1 VKAKAA
7 ARALKPDHLS
17 LYGPDGTI
25 KFRLASNTSMLL
37 QNGTRLG
44 RYEVLAPLGAGGMGE
59 VYRAR
64 DTRLDRTVAIK
75 VLLSGPSSNV
85 EQRQRFERE
94 ARAVSSL
101 CHPHIC
107 TLYDV
112 GQQDGIDFQVMEY
125 LEGETLASRLA
136 IGPLP
141 TDQVLRHAIEIC
153 DALDRAH
160 RLGVVHRDLKPSN
173 IILSKSGVKLLDFGL
188 AKFRATEG
196 EPTASDIPG
205 LTTVDRSLTKDGRIV
220 GTLQYMAPEQI
231 EGKEVD
237 ARADIFAF
245 GAVLFEMATGR
256 KAFESKSQASLIA
269 AILDSTPP
277 PISTLRPAPRA
288 LDHIVERCLA
298 KDPEERWLTAHD
310 LVIELKWLAQEVSAF
325 GIPRAVRGAKV
336 NKRGLRIGTIIFLLV
351 ALLLGIYPRHQS
363 GSPASMRFSIPP
375 PEKTAYGGSVAISP
389 DGTRLA
395 FVAAS
400 SDGKKLL
407 WARPFASVTAQPLPG
422 TEGASYPFWSP
433 DSRFI
438 GFFASGKL
446 KRIDIVG
453 GLPQTL
459 GDAPD
464 GRGGTWNREGVIV
477 FAPSPGEGLRR
488 IFAAGGQSASLT
500 NLDASRQETAHL
512 WPHFLPDGRHFVY
525 LATTAKRENDAIYA
539 GTLDSAKRKH
549 VLNGNSNAAYASLG
563 YLLFW
568 RDGALTAQRFD
579 PRKIQVI
586 GEAFPISQAIK
597 HYAAINHAYFSISDN
612 NTLVYLSGAPKTQLL
627 WFDRGGR
634 LISAAGPEGK
644 YDSFSLSPDGKRVAA
659 GDADSRNNTFDIWLL
674 ELSRGNSSRFT
685 FDSSD
690 DSYPVWSPDGR
701 RIVYA
706 SNREGLFNLYQRASS
721 GAGREEIL
729 FKSEARKYPTDWS
742 RDGRFLIYITEDPV
756 TKWDLWVL
764 ALDGSRKA
772 APFARTGFDEMQGQF
787 SPDGRWIAYASEES
801 DKWEV
806 YVEPFPVTGSK
817 WKISTGGG
825 ADPSWRR
832 DGKELFY
839 LAADKKLMAVE
850 VKTDSLSFDAGI
862 PRSLF
867 GTRVTGLTD
876 SRNHY
881 VVTPDGKQF
890 LVNTVIEDATASPVN
905 VVVNWTGA
913 ADALGSR

>member
-1 VKAKAA
+1 
-7 ARALKPDHLS
+7 
-17 LYGPDGTI
+17 
-25 KFRLASNTSMLL
+25 MLL

-112 GQQDGIDFQVMEY
+112 GQQDGIDYQVMEY

-136 IGPLP
+136 TGPLP

-173 IILSKSGVKLLDFGL
+173 IILGKSGVKLLDFGL
-188 AKFRATEG
+188 AKFRAPECD
-196 EPTASDIPG
+196 PTASDIRG
-205 LTTVDRSLTKDGRIV
+205 LTTQDRSLTRDGRIV

-256 KAFESKSQASLIA
+256 KAFDRKSQASLIA

-310 LVIELKWLAQEVSAF
+310 LVIELKWLAQEVSVN
-325 GIPRAVRGAKV
+325 GIQRSSAVRGMKM
-336 NKRGLRIGTIIFLLV
+336 NKRALRMGMSIFLLV
-351 ALLLGIYPRHQS
+351 AILLGVQPHPS
-363 GSPASMRFSIPP
+363 DSAPAMRFTIPP
-375 PEKTAYGGSVAISP
+375 PEKTAFAGSVAISP

-407 WARPFASVTAQPLPG
+407 WIRPFASVTAQSLPG

-438 GFFASGKL
+438 AFFASGKL

-464 GRGGTWNREGVIV
+464 GRGGTWNREGIIV
-477 FAPSPGEGLRR
+477 FTPSPGEGLRR
-488 IFAAGGQSASLT
+488 VPAAGGKAASLT
-500 NLDASRQETAHL
+500 NLDPTRQETSHL
-512 WPHFLPDGRHFVY
+512 WPYFLPDGRHFVY
-525 LATTAKRENDAIYA
+525 LATTAKRETDAIYL
-539 GTLDSAKRKH
+539 GSLDSPKRKH
-549 VLNGNSNAAYASLG
+549 LLNGNSNAAYASPG

-579 PRKIQVI
+579 LRKMEVI

-597 HYAAINHAYFSISDN
+597 HYAAINHAYFSLSAN
-612 NTLVYLSGAPKTQLL
+612 NTLVYFSGAPKTQLM

-634 LISAAGPEGK
+634 LISAASPEGK

-674 ELSRGNSSRFT
+674 ELARGNPSRFT

-701 RIVYA
+701 RIIYA
-706 SNREGLFNLYQRASS
+706 SNRDGLFNLYQRASS
-721 GAGREEIL
+721 GAASEEIL
-729 FKSEARKYPTDWS
+729 FKSDSRKYPTDWS
-742 RDGRFLIYITEDPV
+742 RDGRFLIYITEDPA

-764 ALDGSRKA
+764 ALDGTRKTK
-772 APFARTGFDEMQGQF
+772 PFARSAFDELQGQF

-801 DKWEV
+801 GKWEV
-806 YVEPFPVTGSK
+806 YVEPFPATGSK
-817 WKISTGGG
+817 WKISTAGG
-825 ADPSWRR
+825 ADPAWRR
-832 DGKELFY
+832 NGKELFY

-862 PRSLF
+862 PQSLF

-881 VVTPDGKQF
+881 VVTPDGKRF
-890 LVNTVIEDATASPVN
+890 LVNTVIEEATASPVN
-905 VVVNWTGA
+905 VVVNWTGQ
-913 ADALGSR
+913 LMP

>member
-1 VKAKAA
+1 M
-7 ARALKPDHLS
+7 H
-17 LYGPDGTI
+17 
-25 KFRLASNTSMLL
+25 L

-44 RYEVLAPLGAGGMGE
+44 RYEVLEPLGAGGMGE

-75 VLLSGPSSNV
+75 VLLSGPSSNC
-85 EQRQRFERE
+85 EERQRFERE

-107 TLYDV
+107 TLYDI

-141 TDQVLRHAIEIC
+141 TDQLLRHAIEIC

-188 AKFRATEG
+188 AKFRAPEC
-196 EPTASDIPG
+196 EATASDIRA
-205 LTTVDRSLTKDGRIV
+205 LTTQDRSLTKDGRIV

-256 KAFESKSQASLIA
+256 KAFESKRQASLIA

-277 PISTLRPAPRA
+277 PISSLRPAPRA

-310 LVIELKWLAQEVSAF
+310 LVIELKWLAQEVSVN
-325 GIPRAVRGAKV
+325 GIQRASAVRAVKV
-336 NKRGLRIGTIIFLLV
+336 NKRALKIGTSIFLLV
-351 ALLLGIYPRHQS
+351 ALLLGVGYLPPPSDSNAAI
-363 GSPASMRFSIPP
+363 RFTIPP
-375 PEKTAYGGSVAISP
+375 PEKTAFVSSVAISP

-400 SDGKKLL
+400 SDGKRLL
-407 WARPFASVTAQPLPG
+407 WVRPFPSVTAQPLPG
-422 TEGASYPFWSP
+422 TEGAAYPFWSP
-433 DSRFI
+433 DNRLI
-438 GFFASGKL
+438 GFFAGGKL

-464 GRGGTWNREGVIV
+464 GRGGAWNREGTIV
-477 FAPSPGEGLRR
+477 FAPGPGEGLRR
-488 IFAAGGQSASLT
+488 IAAAGGKAAPLT
-500 NLDASRQETAHL
+500 NLDTTRQETSHL

-525 LATTAKRENDAIYA
+525 LAATTKRESDAIYV
-539 GTLDSAKRKH
+539 GSLDSAKPKY

-579 PRKIQVI
+579 PRKIQVT
-586 GEAFPISQAIK
+586 GEAVPISQAIK
-597 HYAAINHAYFSISDN
+597 HYAAINHAYFSISAN
-612 NTLVYLSGAPKTQLL
+612 NTLVYLSGGPKTQLV

-634 LISAAGPEGK
+634 LIRTAGPEGK

-659 GDADSRNNTFDIWLL
+659 GDTDSRNNTLDIWLL
-674 ELSRGNSSRFT
+674 ELSRGRSSRFT

-706 SNREGLFNLYQRASS
+706 SNRDGLFNLYQRAST
-721 GAGREEIL
+721 GAGSEEVL
-729 FKSEARKYPTDWS
+729 FKSDSRKYPTDWS
-742 RDGRFLIYITEDPV
+742 RDGRFLIYITEDPA

-764 ALDGSRKA
+764 ALDGAQKPV
-772 APFARTGFDEMQGQF
+772 PFAHTGFDEMQGQF
-787 SPDGRWIAYASEES
+787 SPDGHWIAYASEES
-801 DKWEV
+801 GIWEV

-817 WKISTGGG
+817 WKISTDGG

-839 LAADKKLMAVE
+839 LATDKKLMAVE
-850 VKTDSLSFDAGI
+850 VKTASASFDAGI
-862 PRSLF
+862 PKPLF

-881 VVTPDGKQF
+881 VATLDGKQF
-890 LVNTVIEDATASPVN
+890 LVNTVIEEATASPVN
-905 VVVNWTGA
+905 VVVNWTGQ
-913 ADALGSR
+913 LMR

>member
-1 VKAKAA
+1 
-7 ARALKPDHLS
+7 
-17 LYGPDGTI
+17 
-25 KFRLASNTSMLL
+25 MLL

-75 VLLSGPSSNV
+75 VLPSGPSSNV

-136 IGPLP
+136 FGPLP
-141 TDQVLRHAIEIC
+141 FDQVLRHAIEIC

-173 IILSKSGVKLLDFGL
+173 IILGKAGVKLLDFGL
-188 AKFRATEG
+188 AKFRAPECA
-196 EPTASDIPG
+196 PTALDLPA
-205 LTTVDRSLTKDGRIV
+205 LTTQDRSLTKDGRIV

-231 EGKEVD
+231 EGMEVD

-256 KAFESKSQASLIA
+256 KAFESRSQASLIA
-269 AILDSTPP
+269 AILDYTPP

-310 LVIELKWLAQEVSAF
+310 LVIELKWLAQEVSTN
-325 GIPRAVRGAKV
+325 GIQRASAVRGMKV
-336 NKRGLRIGTIIFLLV
+336 TKRGLGMGTIVFLLA
-351 ALLLGIYPRHQS
+351 ALLLGLGWLPPRPEYPRHQS
-363 GSPASMRFSIPP
+363 DSAAAMRFTIPP
-375 PEKTAYGGSVAISP
+375 PEKTAFAGSVAISP

-407 WARPFASVTAQPLPG
+407 WVRPLASVTAQSLPG
-422 TEGASYPFWSP
+422 TEGASYPFWAP

-438 GFFASGKL
+438 AFFASGKL

-464 GRGGTWNREGVIV
+464 GRGGTWNREGIIV
-477 FAPSPGEGLRR
+477 FAPSPGAGLRR
-488 IFAAGGQSASLT
+488 IFAAGGKAAPLT
-500 NLDASRQETAHL
+500 NLDATRRETSHL

-525 LATTAKRENDAIYA
+525 LATTAKRETDAIYL
-539 GTLDSAKRKH
+539 GSLDSAKRKH
-549 VLNGNSNAAYASLG
+549 LLNGNSNAAYASLG

-579 PRKIQVI
+579 SRKTEVI
-586 GEAFPISQAIK
+586 GEAFPISQTIK
-597 HYAAINHAYFSISDN
+597 HYAAISHAYFSISAN
-612 NTLVYLSGAPKTQLL
+612 NTLVYLSGAPKTQLM

-634 LISAAGPEGK
+634 LISAASPEGK

-659 GDADSRNNTFDIWLL
+659 GDADPRNNTFDIWLL
-674 ELSRGNSSRFT
+674 ELARGNASRFT

-701 RIVYA
+701 RIVYS

-721 GAGREEIL
+721 GAGSEDIL
-729 FKSEARKYPTDWS
+729 FQSDSRKYPTDWS
-742 RDGRFLIYITEDPV
+742 RDGCFLIYITEDPA

-764 ALDGSRKA
+764 ALDGARKA
-772 APFARTGFDEMQGQF
+772 APFARTGFDELQGKF
-787 SPDGRWIAYASEES
+787 SPDGRWIAYVSEES
-801 DKWEV
+801 GIWEV

-817 WKISTGGG
+817 WKISTTGG
-825 ADPSWRR
+825 ADPFWRR

-839 LAADKKLMAVE
+839 LAADKKLMVVE
-850 VKTDSLSFDAGI
+850 VKTDSASFDAGI
-862 PRSLF
+862 PKPLF

-890 LVNTVIEDATASPVN
+890 LVNTVIEDATVCPIN
-905 VVVNWTGA
+905 VVVNWTGQ
-913 ADALGSR
+913 LVQ